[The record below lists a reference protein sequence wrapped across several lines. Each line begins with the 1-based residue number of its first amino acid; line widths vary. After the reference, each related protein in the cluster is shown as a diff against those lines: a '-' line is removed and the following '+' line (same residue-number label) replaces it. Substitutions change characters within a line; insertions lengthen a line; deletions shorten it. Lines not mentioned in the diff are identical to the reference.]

1 MTSSEAFMGS
11 LLSIPVPKFKWVG
24 GGDKRSF
31 VQEDLAMSVALM
43 MEALAT
49 KLESVF
55 RACSDDASVS
65 VLQQVREIHA
75 HAIVDGISDNNTLS
89 SKILGTY
96 VLCGSIKDATNL
108 FFRLQLCYSL
118 PWNWMIRGFT
128 MKGQFDF
135 ALLFYFK
142 MLGSGVSP
150 DKYTFPYVIKA
161 CGGLN
166 NVPLCK
172 TVHDMI
178 RSMGFHVDLFVGSA
192 LIKLYADNGYVHLAR
207 CVFDELPQ
215 RDTILWNVML
225 NGYVKSG
232 DFNNAIGTFQEMR
245 KSHSE
250 TNSVTFTCILATC
263 ATSGILSVGI
273 QLHGL
278 VIGSGFEFDSQVAN
292 TLLAMYS
299 KCGDLF
305 YARKLFNTM
314 PQIDTVTWN
323 GLIAGYVQN
332 GFTDEAVPLFKE
344 MISTGVKPD
353 SITFASFLPSIVES
367 GSIKRG
373 KEIHSYIVRHRLPF
387 DVYLKSALIDI
398 YLKGG
403 DVDMALKIFQQ
414 NASVDVAVCTAMIS
428 GYVLN
433 GLNID
438 AITVLRWLIQEGM
451 TPNRLTMAS
460 VLPACAAL
468 ASLKLGKELHC
479 YILKKQLDSLCH
491 IGSAITDMYAKCGRL
506 DLAYQ
511 FFRRMSERDSVCW
524 NSMIASFS
532 QHGKPEMAID
542 LFRQMGVSGIKFGSV
557 SISSALSACANFP
570 SLYYGKELHG
580 FVIRNSFTYD
590 TFVASALIDMYSKCG
605 KLALARCVFDTMDLK
620 SEVSWNSIITAYGN
634 HGCPKECL
642 DLFHGMLEDEIH
654 PDHVTF
660 LVILSACGHA
670 GLVDEGI
677 YYFRCMTEK
686 YGICARME
694 HYACMVDLYGRAGH
708 MHEAFDTI
716 KNMPF
721 TPDAGVWGTLL
732 GSCRVHGYV
741 ELAKLASKHLLELD
755 PQNSGYYVLLSNIHA
770 DAGEWE
776 SVLKIRSDM
785 KERGVQ
791 KIRGCS
797 GIDVN
802 GGTHT
807 FSADD
812 GSHPQ
817 SVEIYLTLNSL
828 LLELRKQGYV
838 PQPYLPLHPQIMS
851 KNSMEK
857 RNNKVACLV
866 TWRSQV
872 QILET
877 ISLLEK
883 PPEFKQQNITSA
895 ITYRRLAAI
904 PNIGE
909 ASSEPTDKT
918 TLCHH
923 HGFCGVR

>member
-1 MTSSEAFMGS
+1 MYKTNICSMCKTLSFIAVSRSKFMHTSCNNVMPQS
-11 LLSIPVPKFKWVG
+11 LFSSSKT
-24 GGDKRSF
+24 
-31 VQEDLAMSVALM
+31 QEVLAI
-43 MEALAT
+43 

-55 RACSDDASVS
+55 RACSDDAPVS

-75 HAIVDGISDNNTLS
+75 QVIVGGISDNNS
-89 SKILGTY
+89 SKILGMY
-96 VLCGSIKDATNL
+96 VLSGRIKDASNM
-108 FFRLQLCYSL
+108 FFRLELCYSL
-118 PWNWMIRGFT
+118 PWNWMIRGFS
-128 MKGQFDF
+128 MKGWFDF

-172 TVHDMI
+172 MVHDMI
-178 RSMGFHVDLFVGSA
+178 LSMGFHMDLFVGSA
-192 LIKLYADNGYVHLAR
+192 LIKLYADNGYVHHAR

-225 NGYVKSG
+225 NGYVKNG

-245 KSHSE
+245 KSHSK
-250 TNSVTFTCILATC
+250 TNSVTFTCILSTC
-263 ATSGILSVGI
+263 ATRGILCVGI

-278 VIGSGFEFDSQVAN
+278 VIGSGFEFDSQVTN

-299 KCGDLF
+299 KCGNLF
-305 YARKLFNTM
+305 DACKLFNTM
-314 PQIDTVTWN
+314 PRTDTVTWN

-353 SITFASFLPSIVES
+353 SITLASFLPSVIES
-367 GSIKRG
+367 GSVNHG
-373 KEIHSYIVRHRLPF
+373 KEIHSYIVRHGVPF

-398 YLKGG
+398 YFKGG

-414 NASVDVAVCTAMIS
+414 DASVDVAVCTAMIS

-438 AITVLRWLIQEGM
+438 AINVFRWLIQEGM

-468 ASLKLGKELHC
+468 AALKLGKELHC
-479 YILKKQLDSLCH
+479 NILKKQLDNLCH

-506 DLAYQ
+506 NLAYK

-542 LFRQMGVSGIKFGSV
+542 LFRQMGMSGIKFGSMTL
-557 SISSALSACANFP
+557 SSALSACANLPAF
-570 SLYYGKELHG
+570 YYGKELHG
-580 FVIRNSFTYD
+580 FVVRNSFSSD
-590 TFVASALIDMYSKCG
+590 TFVASPLIDMYSKCG
-605 KLALARCVFDTMDLK
+605 KLALARCVFDLMDWK
-620 SEVSWNSIITAYGN
+620 NEVSWNSIIAAYGN
-634 HGCPKECL
+634 HGRPRECL
-642 DLFHGMLEDEIH
+642 DLFHEMLEAEIH

-677 YYFRCMTEK
+677 YYFRCMTDA

-694 HYACMVDLYGRAGH
+694 HYACMVDLYGRAGCL
-708 MHEAFDTI
+708 HEAFDTI
-716 KNMPF
+716 KSMPF

-732 GSCRVHGYV
+732 GSCRVHGNV
-741 ELAKLASKHLLELD
+741 ELATLASKHLLELD
-755 PQNSGYYVLLSNIHA
+755 PKNSGYYVLLSNIHA
-770 DAGEWE
+770 GAGEWE
-776 SVLKIRSDM
+776 NVLKIRSLM

-791 KIRGCS
+791 KIPAYS
-797 GIDVN
+797 WIDVN
-802 GGTHT
+802 GGTHM
-807 FSADD
+807 FSAAD
-812 GSHPQ
+812 GSHRQ
-817 SVEIYLTLNSL
+817 SVEIYLILNSL

-838 PQPYLPLHPQIMS
+838 PQPYLPLHPQVMS
-851 KNSMEK
+851 KNS
-857 RNNKVACLV
+857 V
-866 TWRSQV
+866 
-872 QILET
+872 ET
-877 ISLLEK
+877 
-883 PPEFKQQNITSA
+883 
-895 ITYRRLAAI
+895 
-904 PNIGE
+904 GE
-909 ASSEPTDKT
+909 
-918 TLCHH
+918 
-923 HGFCGVR
+923 